1 MTADGRLVDC
11 RGEVI
16 VNLEVAGKVLNLP
29 CISVD
34 RMLSDVDVILGTDV
48 LRYFDCSFNRGE
60 FFLCAAAVYLILSKE

>member
-34 RMLSDVDVILGTDV
+34 RMLPDVDVILGTDT
-48 LRYFDCSFNRGE
+48 LRYLTVLSIAESFSFVR
-60 FFLCAAAVYLILSKE
+60 LQMYLILSKE